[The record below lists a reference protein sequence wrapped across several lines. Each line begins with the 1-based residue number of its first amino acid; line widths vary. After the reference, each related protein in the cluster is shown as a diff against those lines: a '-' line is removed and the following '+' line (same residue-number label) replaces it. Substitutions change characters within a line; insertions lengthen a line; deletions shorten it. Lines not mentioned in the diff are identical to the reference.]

1 MPKLPTLILAL
12 LILHFVLGALCLAA
26 GRGENRM
33 VPVRYWG
40 WGLVAYAA
48 GLLITILS
56 PVLTA
61 PVAAALGNIVI
72 AYAPI
77 PFIQGVLSNTQ
88 RRLDR
93 RWVGAAFAA
102 TVLAILYNNSTG
114 PHLKVINLVAPSPI
128 AIGLFLYGG
137 AVLWRS
143 PVEAARSASRLLS
156 SVLLA
161 CTALWSLRIAILL
174 GTSSAGLADPERTQ
188 SIVDSFAI
196 AQILVSVIGMLCL
209 FWIEV
214 LKMEE
219 TLKSMAYGDSLT
231 GLPNRRATVMRFDEM
246 ASAARRGEKRFALM
260 LFDIDFFKRVN
271 DTYGH
276 QAGDEVLR
284 QVASVL
290 TAAKRQEDLLGRV
303 GGEEFVLLLADTALD
318 GAQTIAERMRELVAN
333 AFLQHDGKR
342 IAITISG
349 GLAQFPEDGDSWD
362 RMFNTADQRLYHAK
376 AEGRNRITVAS

>member
-161 CTALWSLRIAILL
+161 CTALWSLL

>member
-12 LILHFVLGALCLAA
+12 LILHFVLGTLCLAA
-26 GRGENRM
+26 ARGENRM
-33 VPVRYWG
+33 ISVRYWG

-56 PVLTA
+56 PALTR
-61 PVAAALGNIVI
+61 PVASALGNVVI

-77 PFIQGVLSNTQ
+77 PFIQGVLSNT
-88 RRLDR
+88 RHRLDHR
-93 RWVGAAFAA
+93 LVGAALGA
-102 TVLAILYNNSTG
+102 TVLAILFNNSIG
-114 PHLKVINLVAPSPI
+114 PQIKVINLVAPSPI

-137 AVLWRS
+137 IVLWRF
-143 PVEAARSASRLLS
+143 PVKAADNASRLLA

-161 CTALWSLRIAILL
+161 CVVLWSLRIAILL
-174 GTSSAGLADPERTQ
+174 GTSSAGPADPERTQ
-188 SIVDSFAI
+188 FIVDLFAI
-196 AQILVSVIGMLCL
+196 AQILASVIGMLCL

-214 LKMEE
+214 LRMEE

-231 GLPNRRATVMRFDEM
+231 GLPNRRATVMRFEEM
-246 ASAARRGEKRFALM
+246 ASAARRGDKTFALM

-284 QVASVL
+284 HVASVL
-290 TAAKRQEDLLGRV
+290 SAAKRQEDLLGRV
-303 GGEEFVLLLADTALD
+303 GGEEFVLLLADTAME
-318 GAQTIAERMRELVAN
+318 GAQIIAERMRELVAN
-333 AFLQHDGKR
+333 AFLQHEGKR

-349 GLAQFPEDGDSWD
+349 GLSQFPKDGDSWD
-362 RMFNTADQRLYHAK
+362 RLFNTADRRLYHAK
-376 AEGRNRITVAS
+376 AEGRNRIAVAN

>member
-12 LILHFVLGALCLAA
+12 LILHVVLGALCLAA

-33 VPVRYWG
+33 VSVRYWG
-40 WGLVAYAA
+40 WGLVIYAA

-56 PVLTA
+56 PILTRPA
-61 PVAAALGNIVI
+61 AAALGNIII

-77 PFIQGVLSNTQ
+77 PFIQGVLSNT
-88 RRLDR
+88 RHRLDR
-93 RWVGAAFAA
+93 RWVGAAFGA
-102 TVLAILYNNSTG
+102 TVLAILFNNSIG
-114 PHLKVINLVAPSPI
+114 PQLRVINLVAPSPI

-137 AVLWRS
+137 IVLWRS
-143 PVEAARSASRLLS
+143 PVKAADSASRLLA

-161 CTALWSLRIAILL
+161 CTVLWSLRIAMLL
-174 GTSSAGLADPERTQ
+174 GVSSTDPADPERTQ
-188 SIVDSFAI
+188 FVIDLFAI
-196 AQILVSVIGMLCL
+196 AQILTSVIGMLCL

-231 GLPNRRATVMRFDEM
+231 GLPNRRATMMRFEEM
-246 ASAARRGEKRFALM
+246 ASAARRGDKPFALM

-276 QAGDEVLR
+276 QAGDAVLR
-284 QVASVL
+284 HVASVL

-303 GGEEFVLLLADTALD
+303 GGEEFVLLLADTGME
-318 GAQTIAERMRELVAN
+318 GAQAIAERMRELVAN

-349 GLAQFPEDGDSWD
+349 GLAQFIEDGDSWD
-362 RMFNTADQRLYHAK
+362 RMFNAADQRLYHAK
-376 AEGRNRITVAS
+376 AEGRNRIAVAN

>member
-246 ASAARRGEKRFALM
+246 ASAARREALRPDAVRHRFL
-260 LFDIDFFKRVN
+260 
-271 DTYGH
+271 
-276 QAGDEVLR
+276 QAGQRHLWPP
-284 QVASVL
+284 
-290 TAAKRQEDLLGRV
+290 GR
-303 GGEEFVLLLADTALD
+303 
-318 GAQTIAERMRELVAN
+318 R
-333 AFLQHDGKR
+333 
-342 IAITISG
+342 
-349 GLAQFPEDGDSWD
+349 
-362 RMFNTADQRLYHAK
+362 
-376 AEGRNRITVAS
+376 